1 MFVYRAA
8 PMEWQGWLT
17 LAVVMLALGAM
28 IREVAGPDL
37 IMASALVALAAF
49 DVLTPVETFSGF
61 SNPALIAVGTLF
73 IVSAGLQET
82 GALDATIGRLLAQ
95 ARGVGGGLI
104 RIGPPVAFFSA
115 FLNNAPIVAMMTP
128 TIGDWARRRGL
139 SPSRFLIPL
148 SYASILGSVTTVI
161 GTSTTLT
168 VAALVIDAG
177 QPEIGFFELF
187 PVGFPIAIAGL
198 LYLQFATPRLIPDRR
213 HSGEELGERRREYT
227 GSMIVAPNCALID
240 QTIEEAGLR
249 HLPGLFL
256 VEIDRGGQ
264 VITPVSPQQLIRSGD
279 RLVFAGVISTIV
291 ELQRIPGLVP
301 TSEDEAPLTA
311 RADHRL
317 IEAVVS
323 VSSPLIGESIR
334 AANFRSVHDAAVLA
348 VHRNGEQVPGKI
360 GEIVLRP
367 GDTLLMQAAPGFALA
382 HRNSADFY
390 LVSEIDGTA
399 APRTDRAWIAIVIL
413 LAMVLCASLGLYSIA
428 VAAPMAAGL
437 LLVTRCI
444 NGRVARESVDWS
456 ILIVI
461 GAGLGIATA
470 MDKTGA
476 AGAVAR
482 IVVEVTEG
490 LGPYGALAVVYLVA
504 LVLAELLHHNAAVA
518 MMFPIAMAAASQVG
532 ADPRPFIM
540 AVAVAGCCA
549 FASPVTYQT
558 HLIVYGA
565 GSYRF
570 TDFVRAGLPL
580 DLICAGIAIA
590 LIPFI
595 WPFSP

>member
-17 LAVVMLALGAM
+17 LAVVLVALVAM
-28 IREVAGPDL
+28 VREVAGPDL
-37 IMASALVALAAF
+37 IMASALVSLAACG
-49 DVLTPVETFSGF
+49 VLTPAETFAGF

-82 GALDATIGRLLAQ
+82 GALDLTIGRLLAR
-95 ARGVGGGLI
+95 ARGVGSGLL

-148 SYASILGSVTTVI
+148 SYASILGSTTTVI

-177 QPEIGFFELF
+177 LPEIGFFELF

-198 LYLQFATPRLIPDRR
+198 LYLQLASPRLIPDRR
-213 HSGEELGERRREYT
+213 DPGEELGERRREYT
-227 GSMIVAPNCALID
+227 GSMIVEPNCGLID
-240 QTIEEAGLR
+240 QTIEAAGLR

-256 VEIDRGGQ
+256 VEIDRGGR
-264 VITPVSPQQLIRSGD
+264 VITPVSPDQTIRSGD

-301 TSEDEAPLTA
+301 ASEDEAPVTA
-311 RADHRL
+311 KADHRL

-334 AANFRSVHDAAVLA
+334 DANFRTIHDAAVLA

-382 HRNSADFY
+382 HRNSPDFY
-390 LVSEIDGTA
+390 LVSEIAGTST
-399 APRTDRAWIAIVIL
+399 PRRDRAWIAIAIL
-413 LAMVLCASLGLYSIA
+413 LAMVLGASLGLYSIA

-437 LLVTRCI
+437 LLLTRCI
-444 NGRVARESVDWS
+444 NGRVARGSVDWS

-461 GAGLGIATA
+461 GSGLGVAAA
-470 MDKTGA
+470 MHKTGA
-476 AGAVAR
+476 AGTVAQ
-482 IVVEVTEG
+482 IVVDLTAD
-490 LGPYGALAVVYLVA
+490 LGPHGALAVVYLVA
-504 LVLAELLHHNAAVA
+504 LMLAELLHHNAAA
-518 MMFPIAMAAASQVG
+518 AIMFPIAMAAATQVG
-532 ADPRPFIM
+532 ANPRPFIM
-540 AVAVAGCCA
+540 AIALAGCCA

-565 GSYRF
+565 GGYRF

-580 DLICAGIAIA
+580 DLVCAAIAITA
-590 LIPFI
+590 IPMV
-595 WPFSP
+595 WPF